1 MTSLTRLED
10 VVDVDD
16 YNDDDYD
23 MMLVGRNE
31 ILLYVDWWTLSQII
45 YCTFIRE
52 FFFDVRG
59 EIYLISFLNEW
70 WAQGFLP

>member
-31 ILLYVDWWTLSQII
+31 ILLYVD
-45 YCTFIRE
+45 
-52 FFFDVRG
+52 
-59 EIYLISFLNEW
+59 
-70 WAQGFLP
+70 

>member
-23 MMLVGRNE
+23 MMLVGRNG
-31 ILLYVDWWTLSQII
+31 ILL
-45 YCTFIRE
+45 C
-52 FFFDVRG
+52 
-59 EIYLISFLNEW
+59 
-70 WAQGFLP
+70 